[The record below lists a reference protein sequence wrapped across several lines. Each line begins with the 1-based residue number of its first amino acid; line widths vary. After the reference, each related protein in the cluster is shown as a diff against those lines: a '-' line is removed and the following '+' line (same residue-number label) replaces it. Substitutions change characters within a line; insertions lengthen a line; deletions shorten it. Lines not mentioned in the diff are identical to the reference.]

1 MKVCITGGVGAG
13 KSVVSKCI
21 ATLGYPVFNSDLEAK
36 SLMNNDLLVK
46 QELVSAFGENTFV
59 NNVLNRSYLA
69 EVVFNDETAR
79 ATINS
84 IVHPRVRQKF
94 AEYAEENKETLVFN
108 EAAILFETGAY
119 KSFDK
124 SILIIAP
131 ESLRIERVMA
141 RDNVSADQVK
151 DRINAQW
158 PDAKKK
164 ELADFIIIND
174 DKTPLLEQIESV
186 INQLNSLL

>member
-94 AEYAEENKETLVFN
+94 AEYAEENRETLVFN

-174 DKTPLLEQIESV
+174 DKTPLLEQIELV